1 MKTRKPIMKF
11 IFAFVSITLI
21 ACSHDNNQE
30 VVSQCT
36 PTNVSMV
43 VNGELQT
50 FQAYGRGI
58 DIAENGYILSINID
72 RRNFGSTNEQGVYL
86 QLPYKRTGKNLIEH
100 FIYHQYVD
108 NVVLDGDFVTD
119 GNFTSEILVNR
130 ETCFL
135 ATFSG
140 TLTDGNQEVEIT
152 NGVLSYTYETPFTN

>member
-1 MKTRKPIMKF
+1 
-11 IFAFVSITLI
+11 
-21 ACSHDNNQE
+21 
-30 VVSQCT
+30 
-36 PTNVSMV
+36 MV

-119 GNFTSEILVNR
+119 GNFTSEI
-130 ETCFL
+130 
-135 ATFSG
+135 
-140 TLTDGNQEVEIT
+140 
-152 NGVLSYTYETPFTN
+152 